1 MKNRLFILFVGILL
15 STSFVIGQD
24 QTINNNLTIIGDVLM
39 RSEQIPVPFG
49 EWGKRLQFGQEN
61 NDPIF
66 LSRVNIY
73 NGHSELRLVL
83 GDDGSEK
90 LTLGFNYF
98 EDKLWRERIVFR
110 ANGFVG
116 IKVSDPTCEL
126 DVNGRIKGNTLD
138 INELIRAKEV
148 KIQIP
153 DWSDFVFSPDY
164 KLPSLSEVEK
174 HIKEKQH
181 LPDIPSEKEV
191 IENGISVGEMQAK
204 LLQKTEE
211 LTLYVI
217 EQDKQIKEMK
227 EKNIEQKEES
237 KALKVEL
244 SQLKQQLNR

>member
-1 MKNRLFILFVGILL
+1 
-15 STSFVIGQD
+15 
-24 QTINNNLTIIGDVLM
+24 M

-61 NDPIF
+61 SDPIF

-73 NGHSELRLVL
+73 NGHSELRLAL

-138 INELIRAKEV
+138 INDLIRAKEV

-191 IENGISVGEMQAK
+191 KENGIDIGEMQAK
-204 LLQKTEE
+204 LLQKIEE

-217 EQDKQIKEMK
+217 DLKKENEMQNKLIKELQD
-227 EKNIEQKEES
+227 EKT
-237 KALKVEL
+237 
-244 SQLKQQLNR
+244 NR